1 MSSEDQSNEHRSA
14 GERAS
19 EERASPPDEAS
30 ADPSERAEPGAAGE
44 AARDAR
50 DEKSIDALEH
60 GGLPVTAQQ
69 RLAEMESA
77 GGTWTSDLS
86 VAELAAIRGLGLQPL
101 GLVMG
106 SSVYRV
112 ASQWGYQWAGQFGG
126 GYQRVYP
133 CPHMYRHDDMRTGYN
148 WEHVQYGRGVQA
160 ARNLAMSRLEAE
172 AHELGAH
179 GVAGVRL
186 TLKGLEQTGGLV
198 EFTAIGTAVRRVG
211 APPLERPFTS
221 HLSGQELA
229 KLIGTGYVPTA
240 LVMGICAIEMDP
252 GCGTEWRQGSFMN
265 TEVPQL
271 VDAAQACRHVAV
283 EHLEQEAA
291 RSGDHV
297 IGVEVSFD
305 IHHLVGEAKLFEFRA
320 LGTAVR
326 RFADTPMPTPPL
338 VMLRLADKR

>member
-1 MSSEDQSNEHRSA
+1 VSSEDHPNEHGPDDGRA
-14 GERAS
+14 AQPGEA
-19 EERASPPDEAS
+19 P
-30 ADPSERAEPGAAGE
+30 ADPSELAEPGAAGE

-60 GGLPVTAQQ
+60 GGLPVTARQ

-148 WEHVQYGRGVQA
+148 WEHVQYGRGVQT

-240 LVMGICAIEMDP
+240 LVMGICAVEMDP

-283 EHLEQEAA
+283 EHLEQEAS